1 MNDNADRPKGEGTRE
16 RVAAVLIGA
25 LFVGIALAILVS
37 FMQDLSAGPVLAAL
51 VIGSL
56 GIEALLSAARNRRC
70 LLSRIG
76 PLP

>member
-1 MNDNADRPKGEGTRE
+1 MSDTPSPTKDQGTRE
-16 RVAAVLIGA
+16 RIAAAVIGA
-25 LFVGIALAILVS
+25 LFVAIALAIVVTS
-37 FMQDLSAGPVLAAL
+37 VHDLSAGPLLTAI

-56 GIEALLSAARNRRC
+56 GVEALFSAARNRRC

>member
-1 MNDNADRPKGEGTRE
+1 MSDNAPGPSDQGTRE
-16 RVAAVLIGA
+16 RVAAALIGA

-37 FMQDLSAGPVLAAL
+37 FVHDLSAGPVLAAV
-51 VIGSL
+51 VIGGL

>member
-1 MNDNADRPKGEGTRE
+1 MSDDANPAKGESTRE

-25 LFVGIALAILVS
+25 LFVGIALAILAS
-37 FMQDLSAGPVLAAL
+37 FMHDLSVGPVLAAV
-51 VIGSL
+51 VIGGL
-56 GIEALLSAARNRRC
+56 GIEALLSAARKRRC

>member
-1 MNDNADRPKGEGTRE
+1 MSDEENPTTGEGTRE
-16 RVAAVLIGA
+16 RVAAFLIGA

>member
-1 MNDNADRPKGEGTRE
+1 MTDNPNPAKDQGTRE

-25 LFVGIALAILVS
+25 LFVGIALAILAS
-37 FMQDLSAGPVLAAL
+37 FMHDLSVGPLLAAV
-51 VIGSL
+51 VIGGL
-56 GIEALLSAARNRRC
+56 GIEALLSAARHRRC

>member
-1 MNDNADRPKGEGTRE
+1 
-16 RVAAVLIGA
+16 VA
-25 LFVGIALAILVS
+25 IAIVILAS
-37 FMQDLSAGPVLAAL
+37 SMQDLSVGPVLAAA
-51 VIGSL
+51 VIGGL